1 MGHRPIPGNILSWM
15 VATIFYSS
23 QAFSTFVIVAEGIW
37 RQQEHEEFLRLL
49 QEIELSL
56 KLRLNQDVNLD
67 WCDRKVRFLLN
78 YLLWMSLICYYLVFY
93 YSPTLEYNAYFWSI
107 LWFVFTMRFRL
118 IQLLLYVRV
127 LQHYMECLC
136 MKVRQIV
143 ELRVAPSRQLMDVN
157 YEKLQSLEYLQAIK
171 EIYALLFREFQ
182 LLNDFAGWSL
192 FGLIT
197 NYAFDFGF
205 TAYCII
211 ITFEG
216 CVKHRKHYFTLL
228 WWVLTTSVV
237 VCHICLLCDKCKKLE
252 HTLAALMSKIIISS
266 SSKSLRQYRLLV
278 HQFSTQL
285 QLQPI
290 EVTAKHFFTLDLR
303 LITWL
308 TLSTI
313 TYLVILIE
321 FLSL

>member
-1 MGHRPIPGNILSWM
+1 MLSWM

-23 QAFSTFVIVAEGIW
+23 QAFSNLVIIAEGIW

-56 KLRLNQDVNLD
+56 KLRLKQDVNLD
-67 WCDRKVRFLLN
+67 GCVRKVRFLLN
-78 YLLWMSLICYYLVFY
+78 YLLWMSLICYCLNIYNVV
-93 YSPTLEYNAYFWSI
+93 SLEYNAYFWNR

-136 MKVRQIV
+136 MKVQQIV
-143 ELRVAPSRQLMDVN
+143 ELRMAPSRQLMDVN
-157 YEKLQSLEYLQAIK
+157 YEKLQSLEYLQAVK

-197 NYAFDFGF
+197 NYAFEFGCTVYWIIISF
-205 TAYCII
+205 EGYLEHRNYYI
-211 ITFEG
+211 ITFLWI
-216 CVKHRKHYFTLL
+216 FTM
-228 WWVLTTSVV
+228 SVV
-237 VCHICLLCDKCKKLE
+237 VCHISLLCDKCKKLE

-266 SSKSLRQYRLLV
+266 SAKSLRPYRLLV

-285 QLQPI
+285 QLQTI
-290 EVTAKHFFTLDLR
+290 EVTAKHFFTLNLR
-303 LITWL
+303 LITLL
-308 TLSTI
+308 TLATT